1 MLYSIF
7 LFSHSGSLMYEK
19 NFQDIDSGKMEI
31 FSSFF
36 SAIKSFI
43 SELVLEGSKELKNIE
58 LGDYTVYITS
68 LEEIEADLVIIA
80 EKQDN
85 KNITKLI
92 PKFIKV
98 LLKFKQNILDWD
110 EDKKELKI
118 LDKALSELILSNK
131 KLIEGTS
138 LLEKPE
144 HFLKTIWSHR
154 KDHSVQEKKVIIQER
169 ELLIEKF
176 NKAAIIEKLLIVERI
191 LKLCER
197 LRDERF
203 FMVYQEELKK
213 LKGLYKDTKLKLN
226 YYLNKVKTSLPATI
240 EGMGSKAIRD
250 GDYKDIYINLY
261 SFSTKLKLISSK
273 SNWMKYRDLALKLI
287 NREEITDEELTT
299 TISSILNMNDN
310 IEDYLN

>member
-1 MLYSIF
+1 MIYSIF

-19 NFQDIDSGKMEI
+19 NFQEIDSGKMEI

-68 LEEIEADLVIIA
+68 LEEIETDLVIIA
-80 EKQDN
+80 DKQDY

-98 LLKFKQNILDWD
+98 LLKLKQNILDWD
-110 EDKKELKI
+110 ENKKDLKI
-118 LDKALSELILSNK
+118 LDKPLSELILSNK

-144 HFLKTIWSHR
+144 HLLKTIWSHR
-154 KDHSVQEKKVIIQER
+154 KDLSVQEKKVIIQER

-226 YYLNKVKTSLPATI
+226 YYLNKVKTSLSATI

-273 SNWMKYRDLALKLI
+273 SNWMEYRDLALKLI
-287 NREEITDEELTT
+287 NKEEITNEELTT

>member
-19 NFQDIDSGKMEI
+19 NFQEIDSGKMEI

-68 LEEIEADLVIIA
+68 LEEIETDLVIIA
-80 EKQDN
+80 DKQDY

-98 LLKFKQNILDWD
+98 LLKLKQNILDWD
-110 EDKKELKI
+110 ENKKDLKI
-118 LDKALSELILSNK
+118 LDKPLSELILSNK

-144 HFLKTIWSHR
+144 HLLKTIWSHR
-154 KDHSVQEKKVIIQER
+154 KDLSVQEKKVIIQER

-203 FMVYQEELKK
+203 FMAYQEDLKK

-226 YYLNKVKTSLPATI
+226 YYLNKVKISLSATI

-273 SNWMKYRDLALKLI
+273 SNWMEYRDLALKLI
-287 NREEITDEELTT
+287 NKEEITNEELTT

>member
-7 LFSHSGSLMYEK
+7 LFSHSGSLIYEK
-19 NFQDIDSGKMEI
+19 NFQDIDSGKIEL

-58 LGDYTVYITS
+58 LGDYTIYITS
-68 LEEIEADLVIIA
+68 LEEIKTDLVIIA
-80 EKQDN
+80 DKQDYR
-85 KNITKLI
+85 NITKLT
-92 PKFIKV
+92 PKFIRI
-98 LLKFKQNILDWD
+98 LLKFKQKFLDWD
-110 EDKKELKI
+110 DNEKELKF
-118 LDKALSELILSNK
+118 LDNYFSELILSSK

-144 HFLKTIWSHR
+144 HFLKSIWSHK
-154 KDHSVQEKKVIIQER
+154 KDLSVQEKKVIIQER

-176 NKAAIIEKLLIVERI
+176 NKAAVIEKLLIIERI
-191 LKLCER
+191 LELCER
-197 LRDERF
+197 LKDERF
-203 FMVYQEELKK
+203 FIVYQDELKK
-213 LKGLYKDTKLKLN
+213 LKDLYKDTKLKLN
-226 YYLNKVKTSLPATI
+226 YYLNKVKTSLFAAL

-250 GDYKDIYINLY
+250 GDFKEIYINLY
-261 SFSTKLKLISSK
+261 SFSTKLKLMSSK
-273 SNWMKYRDLALKLI
+273 SKWIEYRDLALKLI
-287 NREEITDEELTT
+287 NKEEVSDKELTT

>member
-7 LFSHSGSLMYEK
+7 LFSHSGSLIYEK
-19 NFQDIDSGKMEI
+19 NFQDIDSGKIEI

-58 LGDYTVYITS
+58 LGDYTIYITS
-68 LEEIEADLVIIA
+68 LEEIETDLVIIA
-80 EKQDN
+80 DKQDY
-85 KNITKLI
+85 KNITKLT

-98 LLKFKQNILDWD
+98 LLKFKQKFLDWD
-110 EDKKELKI
+110 DGDKDLKF
-118 LDKALSELILSNK
+118 LDNYFSELILSSK

-154 KDHSVQEKKVIIQER
+154 KDLSVQEKKVIIQER

-176 NKAAIIEKLLIVERI
+176 NKAAIIEKLLIAERI
-191 LKLCER
+191 LELCER

-203 FMVYQEELKK
+203 FMVYHEELKK
-213 LKGLYKDTKLKLN
+213 LKDLYKDTRLKLN
-226 YYLNKVKTSLPATI
+226 YYLNKVKTSLSAII

-250 GDYKDIYINLY
+250 GDFKEIYINLY

-273 SNWMKYRDLALKLI
+273 SKWMEYRDLALKLI
-287 NREEITDEELTT
+287 NKEEVTDDELTT